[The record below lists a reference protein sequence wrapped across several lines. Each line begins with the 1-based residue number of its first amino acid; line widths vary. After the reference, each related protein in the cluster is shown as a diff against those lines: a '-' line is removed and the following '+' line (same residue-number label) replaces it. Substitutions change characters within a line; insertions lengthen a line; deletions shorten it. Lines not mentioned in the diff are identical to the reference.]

1 MRKVVLFTASSLDG
15 FIATKGGGIDWLF
28 TDGDYGYK
36 RFFNSIDT
44 TLTGFKTYK
53 KALSFGEFAFSG
65 KANYVFSR
73 KKRRP
78 DHNVTFVSRNIPA
91 FVQKLKKEKSK
102 KNIWLVGGGILNS
115 LLLNAGLID
124 EMIISYHPVIL
135 GNGIPLFTD
144 KSRESEFT
152 LVRQK
157 LYPSGLVQI
166 TYKK

>member
-15 FIATKGGGIDWLF
+15 FIATKSGGIDWLF
-28 TDGDYGYK
+28 TDADYGYK

-44 TLTGFKTYK
+44 TLTGYKTYK
-53 KALSFGEFAFSG
+53 KALSFSEFVFPG

-78 DHNVTFVSRNIPA
+78 DPNVTFVSRNVPA
-91 FVQKLKKEKSK
+91 FVRTLKKEKSG
-102 KNIWLVGGGILNS
+102 KNIWLVGGGSINS
-115 LLLNAGLID
+115 VMLNAGLID
-124 EMIISYHPVIL
+124 EMIISYHPIIL
-135 GNGIPLFTD
+135 GGGIPLFTD

-166 TYKK
+166 RYKK